1 MVRLPKSK
9 LSELKNMI
17 LSWRS
22 KRKCTKREFLSL
34 IGSLSFACKV
44 IRPGHIFLLRLIG
57 LSISVVCPNHHIDI
71 SSDMR
76 LDLAMWSEFLELWN
90 GSSFIPTP
98 ISLQT
103 PHHIFTDA
111 SFIGFGC
118 FFQGFWISQ
127 AWPFDVSDLTHISGA
142 FCFSAL
148 STWIDYYFHYCCI
161 VVFTDN
167 KATVCLVVILFK
179 GHTYDESHS
188 RNLLCHC
195 QK

>member
-34 IGSLSFACKV
+34 IGSLSFACIV

-142 FCFSAL
+142 FCCLFCSLYVDRLLFSL
-148 STWIDYYFHYCCI
+148 LLYC
-161 VVFTDN
+161 V
-167 KATVCLVVILFK
+167 
-179 GHTYDESHS
+179 Y
-188 RNLLCHC
+188 
-195 QK
+195 